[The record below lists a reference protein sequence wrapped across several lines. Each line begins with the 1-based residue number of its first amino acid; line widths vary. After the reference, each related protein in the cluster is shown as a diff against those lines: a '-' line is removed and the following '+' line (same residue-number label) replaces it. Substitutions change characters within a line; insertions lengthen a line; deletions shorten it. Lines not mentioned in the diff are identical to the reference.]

1 MRRQRVDNQVHR
13 SGLALVSVLWVTV
26 LMMVLVSVAAQTSL
40 LDSRISQIEN
50 EKQRCRWACR
60 AGLET
65 AVALLLEDDRSYDGL
80 TDLWADNPQELSDLD
95 FGGVTVTIT
104 VTDAASKLNV
114 NIATREQLLFL
125 PDMTE
130 DIADSILDWIDTDDT
145 VRTGGAESGYYLNLP
160 HGYWSR
166 DGAIRTIG
174 ELLRVRGV
182 SDGLFYGD
190 TDTEL
195 LSADNEGWVKYLT
208 CSSQEINL
216 DSDGNARINVNRANT
231 QALTQ
236 QLGLTPGQARWVTE
250 NRTFRQLSQLIGQT
264 GTTARTTGQPQQS
277 AQTTQSAPQ
286 SSQTTQ
292 STQTT
297 QPQQTTQPTRQT
309 QQQEP
314 PPAEPLDAATV
325 LGMADKITLT
335 GRRYITGKVN
345 VNTADVIV
353 LTALFEGNREL
364 AQNLVAARQGLGGVF
379 LSLTD
384 LQQVEGM
391 TQDNL
396 TTFLDRMTIRSSIF
410 EINATAVSKATGLR
424 YRVEAIVNREVSQG
438 QMTYWREGISR

>member
-1 MRRQRVDNQVHR
+1 MRRRRAENHVHR

-40 LDSRISQIEN
+40 LDSRVSQIEN

-80 TDLWADNPQELSDLD
+80 TDLWADNPQELQDLD
-95 FGGVTVTIT
+95 FGGVTVTIA
-104 VTDAASKLNV
+104 VIDAASKLNV

-145 VRTGGAESGYYLNLP
+145 VRTGGAESGYYLNLE

-166 DGAIRTIG
+166 DGAVRTIG

-182 SDGLFYGD
+182 SEGLFYGD
-190 TDTEL
+190 TETEL

-208 CSSQEINL
+208 CSSQEMNL
-216 DSDGNARINVNRANT
+216 DSDGNARININRANT

-236 QLGLTPGQARWVTE
+236 QLGLSPGQARWVTE

-264 GTTARTTGQPQQS
+264 GTAARTTGQPQQP
-277 AQTTQSAPQ
+277 AQTTQSTPQ
-286 SSQTTQ
+286 SSR
-292 STQTT
+292 TT
-297 QPQQTTQPTRQT
+297 QPQQPAQTSQPTRQN
-309 QQQEP
+309 QQQEQP
-314 PPAEPLDAATV
+314 AAEPLDSTTV

-335 GRRYITGKVN
+335 NRQYITGKVN
-345 VNTADVIV
+345 INTADVIV
-353 LTALFEGNREL
+353 LTAMFEGNREL
-364 AQNLVAARQGLGGVF
+364 AQNLIAARQGLGGVF

-424 YRVEAIVNREVSQG
+424 YRIEAIVNREASQG